1 MTNLMKYLKYKKK
14 YIELKTQLET
24 QKLCA
29 QPSFI
34 EEKTNSTRGLS
45 PTQMYGGD
53 GETIIVNMMWMYN
66 KINDN
71 KYIFPEKHKEL
82 DVVEV
87 INMWLD
93 KDYKIY
99 FWYDS
104 TMTTPEQIAN
114 THDLF
119 KDKNMTLRDIRP
131 IMEEYS
137 KIFEC
142 LIYTIV
148 DFCRLVVLQHL
159 INTEFYNYYIYTDLL
174 IKPKEQIDFI
184 SHETLNNFQ
193 ILLSAKKKGEQNIEP
208 YENNFIA
215 IKHDDIIKKNL
226 NNFINAT
233 YDHIIIKKQLSGYT
247 DINCKNYDEGRR
259 QVFFEVLPILIFMQI
274 EEIFYNRNTL
284 YPNIYNILNMRNDI
298 TYKFKNIHTSI
309 LPIKEKILPFFQAS
323 QIKRIKQNK
332 PIDEA
337 AIQKIIDSVPPT
349 DINYVYPIIDLDRP
363 LISGKY

>member
-1 MTNLMKYLKYKKK
+1 MKYLKYKKK

-24 QKLCA
+24 QMLCA
-29 QPSFI
+29 QPS
-34 EEKTNSTRGLS
+34 LS

-114 THDLF
+114 TNDLF

-184 SHETLNNFQ
+184 KNQILNKFQ
-193 ILLSAKKKGEQNIEP
+193 IILSAKKKGEKNSNAF
-208 YENNFIA
+208 ENNFIA
-215 IKHDDIIKKNL
+215 IINNEIIKKNL
-226 NNFINAT
+226 NNFINVT
-233 YDHIIIKKQLSGYT
+233 YNHIIVNQKLSGLE
-247 DINCKNYDEGRR
+247 DKHCDKYDEGSR
-259 QVFFEVLPILIFMQI
+259 QIFWEVLSILVYMQI
-274 EEIFYNRNTL
+274 NEIFYKLETASENIYIYLDNINDISNQIKIKNTL
-284 YPNIYNILNMRNDI
+284 D
-298 TYKFKNIHTSI
+298 
-309 LPIKEKILPFFQAS
+309 LPIKEKILSFSQAL
-323 QIKRIKQNK
+323 QIKRLKQNK
-332 PIDEA
+332 PIDET

-349 DINYVYPIIDLDRP
+349 DINYVYPLIDLDRP